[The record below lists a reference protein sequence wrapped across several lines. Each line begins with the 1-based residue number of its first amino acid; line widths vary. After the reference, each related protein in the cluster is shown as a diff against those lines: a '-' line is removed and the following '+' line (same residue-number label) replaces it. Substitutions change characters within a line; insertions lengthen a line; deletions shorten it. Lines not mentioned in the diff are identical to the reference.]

1 MKYLKLI
8 EVCDIVQ
15 GYAFKSS
22 DFCSSGANVVK
33 ITDINPPN
41 VDTTNCSKIN
51 IEKYDLKKLSKFE
64 VHRGDFVIAMTG
76 ATVGKLGMVRNGSA
90 YLNQRTAK
98 FCAKTV
104 NQTYLYYVLS
114 SNKFYE
120 FIINNIDSN
129 SAQPNISANSIGR
142 YQFKC
147 HEPAEQQHI
156 VNSIICEVNY
166 AC

>member
-1 MKYLKLI
+1 M
-8 EVCDIVQ
+8 Q
-15 GYAFKSS
+15 
-22 DFCSSGANVVK
+22 
-33 ITDINPPN
+33 
-41 VDTTNCSKIN
+41 
-51 IEKYDLKKLSKFE
+51 
-64 VHRGDFVIAMTG
+64 
-76 ATVGKLGMVRNGSA
+76 
-90 YLNQRTAK
+90 
-98 FCAKTV
+98 KTV